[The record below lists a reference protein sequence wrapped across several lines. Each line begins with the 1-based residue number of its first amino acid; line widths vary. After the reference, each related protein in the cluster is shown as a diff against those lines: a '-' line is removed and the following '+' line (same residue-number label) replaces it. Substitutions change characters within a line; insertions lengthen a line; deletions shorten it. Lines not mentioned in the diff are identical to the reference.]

1 MPIVPIPNYAPDVSD
16 YEGQSTKT
24 ALNVRPRADGY
35 GPFPDFSVYSSALPA
50 TCRGFFYARKN
61 DGSVQIFAGT
71 SDRLWTMSNTDFTWV
86 PCSKVTALT
95 SISNASPAV
104 FTLNSHGRAVGDA
117 IVLTTDGTLPT
128 GLTAGT
134 VYYIISA
141 GFGANSFQ
149 VSATA
154 GGSAINTS
162 SAGSGTHSFTD
173 DYTALPTGDQWQFA
187 QFNNFV
193 FAVQTGIAPQ
203 VYTLSS
209 STAFSDLGGSPPQAR
224 YVAVVG
230 RFLVL
235 SGLTTSAPYRIHW
248 SGLNATTTWTSGTT
262 QSDYQDFPD
271 GGIVR
276 SVAGGEYGLIFQD
289 GAVRRMT
296 YAPGSP
302 VIFQID
308 RITEERGIYAPLS
321 IVRAGSRVFYC
332 GSDGFQMITPGGYPV
347 AIGKERVDRTFFAD
361 VDSGH
366 LQLIIGAPDPNA
378 TRVYWAYKSVSGND
392 DLFDKILCYDW
403 TLDKWSLIEM
413 SGEYLATL
421 ARPGVTLDALDSISS
436 SIDALTFSLDD
447 VSTGAAASL
456 SAFNSDHKLGFFS
469 GSNLEA
475 TLVTAE
481 KGGDG
486 RRLRV
491 RGFRP
496 VTDAGT
502 VYGSLST
509 RETASA
515 TATDSTE
522 VAMNSSGNVPA
533 NVSTRY
539 TRMKLR
545 IPAGTTWTYATGAE
559 PSVTNEGRR

>member
-1 MPIVPIPNYAPDVSD
+1 MPIVPIPNYAPDISD

-24 ALNVRPRADGY
+24 VLNVRPRADGY
-35 GPFPDFSVYSSALPA
+35 GPFPDFAVYSAALPA
-50 TCRGFFYARKN
+50 ACRGYFYARKN

-104 FTLNSHGRAVGDA
+104 LTLNSHGRAVGDA
-117 IVLTTDGTLPT
+117 IVLTTSGALPA

-154 GGSAINTS
+154 GGSAINTTD
-162 SAGSGTHSFTD
+162 AGSGTHSFTD
-173 DYTALPTGDQWQFA
+173 DYTALPAGDQWQFA

-193 FAVQTGIAPQ
+193 FAVQTGVAPQ
-203 VYTLSS
+203 VYTLST

-224 YVAVVG
+224 YIAVVG

-276 SVAGGEYGLIFQD
+276 SVAGGEYGIIFQD

-332 GSDGFQMITPGGYPV
+332 GSDGFQMISPGGYPV

-361 VDSGH
+361 VDSGN
-366 LQLIIGAPDPNA
+366 LQLCIGAADPNA
-378 TRVYWAYKSVSGND
+378 TRVYWAYKSGAGSAG
-392 DLFDKILCYDW
+392 LFDKLLCYDW

-436 SIDALTFSLDD
+436 SIDALSFSLDD

-456 SAFNSDHKLGFFS
+456 SGFNSDHKLGFFT

-515 TATDSTE
+515 TAVDSDE

-539 TRMKLR
+539 TRMNLR

-559 PSVTNEGRR
+559 PSVINEGRR

>member
-1 MPIVPIPNYAPDVSD
+1 MPIVPIPNYAPDISD
-16 YEGQSTKT
+16 YEGQNTKT
-24 ALNVRPRADGY
+24 VLNVRPRADGY
-35 GPFPDFSVYSSALPA
+35 GPFPAFSIYSAALPA
-50 TCRGFFYARKN
+50 ACRGYFYARKN
-61 DGSVQIFAGT
+61 DGSVQVFAGT
-71 SDRLWTMSNTDFTWV
+71 SDRLWTMSNTDFTWI

-104 FTLNSHGRAVGDA
+104 LTLNSHGRSVGDA

-173 DYTALPTGDQWQFA
+173 DYTALPSGDQWQFA

-224 YVAVVG
+224 YIAVVG

-262 QSDYQDFPD
+262 QSDYQDLPD

-308 RITEERGIYAPLS
+308 RITEERGIFAPLS

-332 GSDGFQMITPGGYPV
+332 GSDGFQMISPGGYPV

-361 VDSGH
+361 VDSGN
-366 LQLIIGAPDPNA
+366 LQLCIGAADPNA
-378 TRVYWAYKSVSGND
+378 TRVYWAYKSVSGSAG
-392 DLFDKILCYDW
+392 LFDKLLCYDW
-403 TLDKWSLIEM
+403 TLDKWSVISM
-413 SGEYLATL
+413 SGEYLSTL
-421 ARPGVTLDALDSISS
+421 ARPGVTLDALDSINS
-436 SIDALTFSLDD
+436 SIDALGFSLDD
-447 VSTGAAASL
+447 VSTGAAAAL
-456 SAFNSDHKLGFFS
+456 SGFNSDHKLGFYT

-509 RETASA
+509 RETANA
-515 TATDSTE
+515 TATDSDE

-539 TRMKLR
+539 TRMNLR

-559 PSVTNEGRR
+559 PNVTNEGKR

>member
-1 MPIVPIPNYAPDVSD
+1 MPIVPIPNYAPDISD

-24 ALNVRPRADGY
+24 VLNVRPRADGY
-35 GPFPDFSVYSSALPA
+35 GPFPDFSVYSAALPA

-71 SDRLWTMSNTDFTWV
+71 SDRLWTMSNSDFTWV

-117 IVLTTDGTLPT
+117 IVLTTDGALPA

-154 GGSAINTS
+154 GGSAINTTD
-162 SAGSGTHSFTD
+162 AGSGTHSFTD
-173 DYTALPTGDQWQFA
+173 DYTALPAGDQWQFA

-332 GSDGFQMITPGGYPV
+332 GTDGFQMISPGGYPV

-361 VDSGH
+361 VDPGH

-378 TRVYWAYKSVSGND
+378 TRVYWTYKSVSGND

-421 ARPGVTLDALDSISS
+421 ARPGVTLDALDSISG
-436 SIDALTFSLDD
+436 SIDALDFSLDD
-447 VSTGAAASL
+447 ISTNASASL
-456 SAFNSDHKLGFFS
+456 SGFNSDHKLGFFT

-515 TATDSTE
+515 TATDSDE

-539 TRMKLR
+539 TRMNLR

-559 PSVTNEGRR
+559 PNVTNEGRR

>member
-1 MPIVPIPNYAPDVSD
+1 MPIVTIPSYAPDVSD

-24 ALNVRPRADGY
+24 IKNVLPRADGY
-35 GPFPDFSVYSSALPA
+35 GPFPDFSIYSSALPGA
-50 TCRGFFYARKN
+50 CRGFFYARKN
-61 DGSVQIFAGT
+61 DGSIQIFAGI
-71 SDRLWTMSNTDFTWV
+71 SDRLYTMSNTDFTWI
-86 PCSKVTALT
+86 PCSKITALT

-104 FTLNSHGRAVGDA
+104 FTLVGHGRSIGDA
-117 IVLTTDGTLPT
+117 IVLTTSNTLPT

-141 GFGANSFQ
+141 GFGADAFE
-149 VSATA
+149 VSATL
-154 GGSAINTS
+154 GGSAINTTG
-162 SAGSGTHSFTD
+162 AGSGTHSFTD
-173 DYTALPTGDQWQFA
+173 DYTALPNADQWQFA

-193 FAVQTGIAPQ
+193 FAVQTGCAPQ

-209 STAFSDLGGSPPQAR
+209 STAFSDLSGSPPQAR

-235 SGLTTSAPYRIHW
+235 SGLTTSAPYRVQW
-248 SGLNATTTWTSGTT
+248 SGLNATTTWTSGVNS
-262 QSDYQDFPD
+262 SDFQDLPD

-276 SVAGGEYGLIFQD
+276 GVAGGEYGLIFQD
-289 GAVRRMT
+289 AAVRRMIFVGGT
-296 YAPGSP
+296 L
-302 VIFQID
+302 VFQIE
-308 RITEERGIYAPLS
+308 RVAEEKGIYAPLS
-321 IVRAGSRVFYC
+321 IVRAGDRVFYL
-332 GSDGFQMITPGGYPV
+332 GSDGFKMYSPGAQPV

-361 VDSGH
+361 VDSGN
-366 LQLIIGAPDPNA
+366 LQLCIGASDPK
-378 TRVYWAYKSVSGND
+378 TSRVYWAYKSLSGASA
-392 DLFDKILCYDW
+392 LFDKILAYDW
-403 TLDKWSLIEM
+403 VLDKWAPITI
-413 SGEYLATL
+413 SGEYLSSL

-436 SIDALTFSLDD
+436 SIDALGFSLDD
-447 VSTGAAASL
+447 FSTQAFSQLAAVN
-456 SAFNSDHKLGFFS
+456 SAHKLGFFS

-491 RGFRP
+491 KGFRP

-502 VYGSLST
+502 VYGSLSQ
-509 RETASA
+509 RDTASA
-515 TATDSTE
+515 TETDSDE

-533 NVSTRY
+533 NVATRY
-539 TRMKLR
+539 TRMRLR

-559 PSVTNEGRR
+559 PMVASEGRR